1 MRTTIEKLSDE
12 EAFNFLSPEILLKI
26 FLMEFSKLRLICFL
40 FGMLYFATDALDMY
54 PYISEYESRFFEF
67 ILLSC
72 LVVVVFEL
80 ILFLRG
86 YGYHSDKR
94 MHDIV
99 LQHLSKRSKRLINVQ
114 QLYWFV
120 EVIDINRPGNT
131 LIPIKLDNASEIGF
145 LQIDNTSNNI
155 LFECGTEC
163 WIIDVKQVTKIEY
176 YKLPKEFNSESGND
190 AIKLEFY
197 VDKDKTKTMIL
208 SPRISTM
215 AIFGRRKKLKNEEIL
230 NALKV
235 CKAWSDSA
243 ENYEREEKS
252 AA

>member
-1 MRTTIEKLSDE
+1 MRTSIEKLSDD
-12 EAFNFLSPEILLKI
+12 EAINFLSPKLLLKTL
-26 FLMEFSKLRLICFL
+26 FMEFLKLRLICFL

-80 ILFLRG
+80 IFFLRD

-99 LQHLSKRSKRLINVQ
+99 LQHLSKRRKKLINIQ
-114 QLYWFV
+114 RQYWFV
-120 EVIDINRPGNT
+120 DRIDIDRP
-131 LIPIKLDNASEIGF
+131 ISKYFPMRLDTASDIGF
-145 LQIDNTSNNI
+145 IQIDYTSNNI

-163 WIIDVKQVTKIEY
+163 WIIDVEQVTQIVN

-197 VDKDKTKTMIL
+197 IDKHKTKTMIL

-215 AIFGRRKKLKNEEIL
+215 AIFGRRKRRKNQELL

-235 CKAWSDSA
+235 CKEWSDSTIHH
-243 ENYEREEKS
+243 EDYEES